1 MGSCYSKQDDAE
13 NTTILPTLSITPNR
27 SLLVEKKAPEPTR
40 DGLVPNAD
48 PRQPP
53 RSHHQRDF
61 TFQVFSEAPPMYQE
75 IPETLP
81 PGFSNFPAG
90 VIVILNILKEAA
102 KLALWGHKGA
112 WGSLNDRHGQI
123 WLDSAYTLRPV
134 TRKAILLHAT
144 ILLLVGKA
152 LRSNMT
158 FYFTTLPNHKTEQLS
173 DSELNTLESLMEVFN
188 AQTFLQA
195 CELIKQHKVALA
207 DQGMETFIENEENF
221 LKTDTKDERLVKLL
235 AFTRENL
242 KGFWHGWPSSQLTF
256 RDLQSLHKKAN
267 KASHD
272 QPKLLNNTSFIYQM
286 AVSSYKRRLTS
297 KEVYPVTCTF
307 LLGTRLEPAEVDAI
321 RRCQTVGQ
329 QAVMEMREMK
339 KKSFWGKST
348 HLEPESTENDGSV
361 AKELEAE
368 GQQFC
373 IEAVVFCEQL
383 NEQAKKSYEKVDNF
397 LHGQPDD
404 INDVTFVSETPF
416 LLHYLRPR
424 WIFKTTT
431 SHDCRVDN
439 WVELRNTPMYN
450 DASIA
455 DLDGVIW
462 LPSDG
467 LIRRYVFDIVD
478 DASDDTD
485 EDEAQS
491 SNRRTPAPRQD
502 EIDFAN
508 RIKLAAA

>member
-1 MGSCYSKQDDAE
+1 MGSCCSKQDDAE
-13 NTTILPTLSITPNR
+13 NTTMLPTHSITPNR
-27 SLLVEKKAPEPTR
+27 SLLVEKKAPEPTQ

-48 PRQPP
+48 PHQPP
-53 RSHHQRDF
+53 RSHNKLDF
-61 TFQVFSEAPPMYQE
+61 TLQVFSEAPPMYQE

-81 PGFSNFPAG
+81 PGFRNFPAG

-134 TRKAILLHAT
+134 TRNAILLHAT

-158 FYFTTLPNHKTEQLS
+158 FYFTTLPNPDTEQLS
-173 DSELNTLESLMEVFN
+173 DPELNTLKSLMEVCN
-188 AQTFLQA
+188 AQTYLQA

-207 DQGMETFIENEENF
+207 DQGMETFIKNEENF

-256 RDLQSLHKKAN
+256 RNLQSLYKAAN
-267 KASHD
+267 KASHN

-286 AVSSYKRRLTS
+286 AVSSYKRQLTS
-297 KEVYPVTCTF
+297 KQVYPVTCTF
-307 LLGTRLEPAEVDAI
+307 LLGTRLEPAE
-321 RRCQTVGQ
+321 
-329 QAVMEMREMK
+329 
-339 KKSFWGKST
+339 
-348 HLEPESTENDGSV
+348 
-361 AKELEAE
+361 
-368 GQQFC
+368 
-373 IEAVVFCEQL
+373 
-383 NEQAKKSYEKVDNF
+383 AKKAYEKVDNF
-397 LHGQPDD
+397 LHGQSDD
-404 INDVTFVSETPF
+404 INDVTFVSETQF
-416 LLHYLRPR
+416 ILHYLRPV
-424 WIFKTTT
+424 WIFKTTN
-431 SHDCRVDN
+431 SHDCRVDD
-439 WVELRNTPMYN
+439 WSELRNTPKYN

-462 LPSDG
+462 LPNHG

-478 DASDDTD
+478 DASDDID
-485 EDEAQS
+485 KDEAQS
-491 SNRRTPAPRQD
+491 FNCRTPAPRQD

-508 RIKLAAA
+508 RIKLATA